1 MNPKKKR
8 RRKNVAQTAVM
19 NFKENMNEND
29 RRKVNQLVKDIRI
42 LILLKDLRSEL
53 IAKALNILADYYT
66 AQLESEQG
74 LE

>member
-1 MNPKKKR
+1 
-8 RRKNVAQTAVM
+8 M